1 LNIIPDWRVLIVQAG
16 GFLLLLVVF
25 KLFLFKPIMSVLDA
39 RRGEIEGGYKDAEA
53 RVQTAEELR
62 AQYEQR
68 LASVEEEIRGKI
80 TEAIKDGQRMREE
93 ILADSREKADGIL
106 TKAQEEI
113 HREQE
118 KAMVELKTTVADL
131 AIGAAGKLIEEKLDP
146 AKHRELVGRFID
158 NLDEV
163 AK

>member
-1 LNIIPDWRVLIVQAG
+1 MSIIPDWRVLIVQAG

-39 RRGEIEGGYKDAEA
+39 RRGEIENGYKDAEA
-53 RVQTAEELR
+53 RQQAAEELR

-93 ILADSREKADGIL
+93 ILADSRAKADGIL

-118 KAMVELKTTVADL
+118 KAMVQLKTTVADL
-131 AIGAAGKLIEEKLDP
+131 AISAAGKLIEEKLDP
-146 AKHRELVGRFID
+146 AKHRQLVTRFID

>member
-1 LNIIPDWRVLIVQAG
+1 MSIIPDWRVLIVQAG

-53 RVQTAEELR
+53 HRQEAEELR

-93 ILADSREKADGIL
+93 ILADSRAKADGIL

-118 KAMVELKTTVADL
+118 KAMVQLKTTVADL
-131 AIGAAGKLIEEKLDP
+131 AISAAGKLIEEKLDP
-146 AKHRELVGRFID
+146 AKHRQLVTRFID

>member
-1 LNIIPDWRVLIVQAG
+1 MSIIPDWRVLIVQAG

-25 KLFLFKPIMSVLDA
+25 KFFLFKPIMSVLDA
-39 RRGEIEGGYKDAEA
+39 RRGDIESGYKDAEA
-53 RVQTAEELR
+53 HRQEAEELR

-93 ILADSREKADGIL
+93 ILADSRAKADGIL

-118 KAMVELKTTVADL
+118 KAMVQLKTTVADL
-131 AIGAAGKLIEEKLDP
+131 AISAAGKLIEEKLDP
-146 AKHRELVGRFID
+146 VKHRQLVTRFID

>member
-1 LNIIPDWRVLIVQAG
+1 VLIVQAG

-39 RRGEIEGGYKDAEA
+39 RRAEVDGRYSEA
-53 RVQTAEELR
+53 ESQVQTAEELR

-93 ILADSREKADGIL
+93 ILADSRTKADSIL

-113 HREQE
+113 RREQE
-118 KAMVELKTTVADL
+118 KAMVQLKTTVADL
-131 AIGAAGKLIEEKLDP
+131 AISAAGKLIEEKLDP
-146 AKHRELVGRFID
+146 AKHRQLVTRFID